1 MCGIAGIVQRDGA
14 PIHADDIGRM
24 LDRQA
29 HRGPDDAGTYIAP
42 GVGLGHRRLSVI
54 DVSSAG
60 HQPMPN
66 RDRTCW
72 ITYNGEIYNYREV
85 RRSLERA
92 GRHFRS
98 DSDTEVLLQAY
109 EQWGEACL
117 QELNGMFAFAIWD
130 GRRDLLFC
138 ARDRIGI
145 KPFYYVDDGRRFAFA
160 SEIKA
165 LLTLPGVSA
174 APEPASVLDYL
185 AFSYVRGERTLYRGI
200 RKLPP
205 GETLTVHRRG
215 LTRSVYWDVEYEET
229 DRRGED
235 EIVEELAWTIDD
247 AVRIQ
252 LRADVPVGTH
262 LSGGLD
268 SSLVT
273 GLARKHH
280 TGCLLG
286 FNGRFAEGAAFD
298 ESSHARTMAK
308 VANTELV
315 DVLVTRDDLYD
326 RLAHLTWHM
335 DEPTAGPGLIPQ
347 YAVCREARKHV
358 TVALGGQGGD
368 EIFVGYPRYRSDL
381 LRHQAVSLLRGRSP
395 APGFPGIGALT
406 GLLRES
412 GARAAASLF
421 LRRLGP
427 VPSPGTMAH
436 FLRTTA
442 ETWNLGI
449 SPAELRDVV
458 DAELDRRIP
467 AARSPLG
474 RLLYYDL
481 KNYLPALL
489 HVEDRTSM
497 AVSLE
502 SRVPLLD
509 HRIVEIMARVPAAMK
524 FPGFRQKH
532 LLRRVASPV
541 VPASIVDRKDKMGFP
556 TPLSIWLQEERGD
569 PRLVDALSG
578 SALRRTGVLRADPLP
593 QTAGESWALLSLE
606 MWMRTFVEPSRA
618 GADESSSGAIPS
630 AGDAPRD
637 ARRPSAAA

>member
-1 MCGIAGIVQRDGA
+1 MCGIAGIVHRDGA
-14 PIHADDIGRM
+14 AIEVADLERM
-24 LDRQA
+24 LDRMA
-29 HRGPDDAGTYIAP
+29 HRGPDDAGTYVAP
-42 GVGLGHRRLSVI
+42 GVGLGHRRLSII
-54 DVSSAG
+54 DVSTAG
-60 HQPMPN
+60 HQPMPSP
-66 RDRTCW
+66 DRQCW

-85 RRSLERA
+85 RRSLEQA
-92 GRHFRS
+92 GRQFRS
-98 DSDTEVLLQAY
+98 DSDTEVLLHAY
-109 EQWGEACL
+109 EEWGQDCL
-117 QELNGMFAFAIWD
+117 KELNGMFAFAIWD
-130 GRRDLLFC
+130 ARRDLLFC

-145 KPFYYVDDGRRFAFA
+145 KPFYYLDDGRRFAFA

-165 LLTLPGVSA
+165 LLALPGVSA
-174 APEPASVLDYL
+174 EPDPICILDYL
-185 AFSYVRGERTLYRGI
+185 SFSYVRGSRTLFRGI
-200 RKLPP
+200 EKLLP
-205 GETLTVHRRG
+205 GEMLTVGRNG
-215 LTRSVYWDVEYEET
+215 LQRSVYWDVEYEET
-229 DRRGED
+229 DRRSED

-280 TGCLLG
+280 PGRLLS
-286 FNGRFAEGAAFD
+286 FNGRFAEGEAYD
-298 ESSHARTMAK
+298 ESAYARTMAE
-308 VANTELV
+308 AADTELV
-315 DVLVTRDDLYD
+315 DVLVTREDLYD

-347 YAVCREARKHV
+347 FSVCREARKHV

-381 LRHQAVSLLRGRSP
+381 LRHQAVSLLRGRRP
-395 APGFPGIGALT
+395 APGFPALGALT

-412 GARAAASLF
+412 GPRAAASLF
-421 LRRLGP
+421 LRRLEP
-427 VPSPGTMAH
+427 VPAPATMAR
-436 FLRTTA
+436 FLQTTA
-442 ETWNLGI
+442 ATWNLALT
-449 SPAELRDVV
+449 PAELREVT
-458 DAELDRRIP
+458 DAEHERRIP

-474 RLLYYDL
+474 RLLHYDL

-541 VPASIVDRKDKMGFP
+541 VPASIVGRHDKMGFP
-556 TPLSIWLQEERGD
+556 TPLSIWLQEGTGD
-569 PRLVDALSG
+569 PRLDEAVSG
-578 SALRRTGVLRADPLP
+578 ATLRRAGILRGAPRP
-593 QTAGESWALLSLE
+593 GTPGESWALLSLE
-606 MWMRTFVEPSRA
+606 MWMRTFVER
-618 GADESSSGAIPS
+618 S
-630 AGDAPRD
+630 AAATSDPAPRATPTGGD
-637 ARRPSAAA
+637 GSRSVKPPSAAA

>member
-1 MCGIAGIVQRDGA
+1 MCGIAGIVHRDGSPVEVA
-14 PIHADDIGRM
+14 EVERM
-24 LDRQA
+24 LDRMA
-29 HRGPDDAGTYIAP
+29 HRGPDDAGTFVAP
-42 GVGLGHRRLSVI
+42 GVGLGHRRLSII
-54 DVSSAG
+54 DVSTAG
-60 HQPMPN
+60 HQPMPSL
-66 RDRTCW
+66 DRQCW

-85 RRSLERA
+85 RRSLEQA
-92 GRHFRS
+92 GRQFRS
-98 DSDTEVLLQAY
+98 DSDTEVLLHAY
-109 EQWGEACL
+109 QEWGQDCL
-117 QELNGMFAFAIWD
+117 KELNGM
-130 GRRDLLFC
+130 
-138 ARDRIGI
+138 
-145 KPFYYVDDGRRFAFA
+145 FAFA

-165 LLTLPGVSA
+165 LLALPGVSA
-174 APEPASVLDYL
+174 AHDPISILDYL
-185 AFSYVRGERTLYRGI
+185 SFSYVRGSRTLFRGI
-200 RKLPP
+200 EKLLP
-205 GETLTVHRRG
+205 GEMLTVGRNG
-215 LTRSVYWDVEYEET
+215 LQRSVYWDVEYEET
-229 DRRGED
+229 DRRSED

-280 TGCLLG
+280 PGRLLS
-286 FNGRFAEGAAFD
+286 FNGRFAEGEAYD
-298 ESSHARTMAK
+298 ESAYARTMAE
-308 VANTELV
+308 AADTELV
-315 DVLVTRDDLYD
+315 DVLVTREDLYD

-347 YAVCREARKHV
+347 FSVCREARKHV

-381 LRHQAVSLLRGRSP
+381 LRHQAVSLLRGRRP
-395 APGFPGIGALT
+395 APGFPAFGALT
-406 GLLRES
+406 DLLRES
-412 GARAAASLF
+412 GPRAAASLF
-421 LRRLGP
+421 LRRLEP
-427 VPSPGTMAH
+427 VPAPATMAR
-436 FLRTTA
+436 FLQTTA
-442 ETWNLGI
+442 ATWNLELT
-449 SPAELRDVV
+449 PAELREVT
-458 DAELDRRIP
+458 DAEHERRIP

-541 VPASIVDRKDKMGFP
+541 VPATIVGRQDKMGFP
-556 TPLSIWLQEERGD
+556 TPLSIWLQEGPGD
-569 PRLVDALSG
+569 PRLEEAVSG
-578 SALRRTGVLRADPLP
+578 ATLRRAGVLRGAPRP
-593 QTAGESWALLSLE
+593 GTPGESWALLSLE
-606 MWMRTFVEPSRA
+606 MWMRTFVERSADASGDSTPRA
-618 GADESSSGAIPS
+618 AHTG
-630 AGDAPRD
+630 GDASRSAKP
-637 ARRPSAAA
+637 PSAAA

>member
-1 MCGIAGIVQRDGA
+1 MCGIAGIVHRDGA
-14 PIHADDIGRM
+14 AIEVADLERM
-24 LDRQA
+24 LDRMA
-29 HRGPDDAGTYIAP
+29 HRGPDDAGTYVAP
-42 GVGLGHRRLSVI
+42 GVGLGHRRLSII
-54 DVSSAG
+54 DVSTAG
-60 HQPMPN
+60 HQPMPSP
-66 RDRTCW
+66 DRQCW

-85 RRSLERA
+85 RRSLEQA
-92 GRHFRS
+92 GRQFRS
-98 DSDTEVLLQAY
+98 DSDTEVLLHAY
-109 EQWGEACL
+109 EEWGQDCL
-117 QELNGMFAFAIWD
+117 KELNGMFAFAIWD
-130 GRRDLLFC
+130 ARRDLLFC

-145 KPFYYVDDGRRFAFA
+145 KPFYYLDDGRRFAFA

-165 LLTLPGVSA
+165 LLALPGVSA
-174 APEPASVLDYL
+174 EPDPICILDYL
-185 AFSYVRGERTLYRGI
+185 SFSYVRGSRTLFRGI
-200 RKLPP
+200 EKLLP
-205 GETLTVHRRG
+205 GEMLTVGRNG
-215 LTRSVYWDVEYEET
+215 LQRSVYWDVEYEET
-229 DRRGED
+229 DRRSED

-280 TGCLLG
+280 PGRLLS
-286 FNGRFAEGAAFD
+286 FNGRFAEGEAYD
-298 ESSHARTMAK
+298 ESAYARTMAE
-308 VANTELV
+308 AADTELV
-315 DVLVTRDDLYD
+315 DVLVTREDLYD

-347 YAVCREARKHV
+347 FSVCREARKHV

-381 LRHQAVSLLRGRSP
+381 LRHQAVSLLRGRRP
-395 APGFPGIGALT
+395 APGFPALGALT

-412 GARAAASLF
+412 GPRAAASLF
-421 LRRLGP
+421 LRRLEP
-427 VPSPGTMAH
+427 VPAPATMAR
-436 FLRTTA
+436 FLQTTA
-442 ETWNLGI
+442 ATWNLALT
-449 SPAELRDVV
+449 PAELREVT
-458 DAELDRRIP
+458 DAEHERRIP

-474 RLLYYDL
+474 RLLHYDL

-541 VPASIVDRKDKMGFP
+541 VPASIVGRHDKMGFP
-556 TPLSIWLQEERGD
+556 TPLSIWLQEGTGD
-569 PRLVDALSG
+569 PRLDEAVSG
-578 SALRRTGVLRADPLP
+578 ATLRRAGILRGAPRP
-593 QTAGESWALLSLE
+593 GTPGESWALLSLE
-606 MWMRTFVEPSRA
+606 MWMRTFVER
-618 GADESSSGAIPS
+618 S
-630 AGDAPRD
+630 AAATSDPAPR
-637 ARRPSAAA
+637 ATPTGGVGSRSVKPPSAAA